1 VNIVGIPY
9 ILLAIINLF
18 SLRYEMTFSFDQ
30 FVTDARAAAVSDKP
44 THTIRT
50 LMQKALETPET
61 LVANN
66 PLKKDV
72 DEIMLF
78 EDDTVSVWICRFDP
92 YSVVPPHEHKMNAF
106 IGVFK
111 GREKNHFFK
120 IDTNGLKYQS
130 TQIIDAGQ
138 MTSIG
143 TDGLH
148 AVVAEGDEDCYSL
161 HVYTGPLSKVKRSLF
176 DWDTGQALEFTEENF
191 SRLKRAPNTLAL
203 G

>member
-1 VNIVGIPY
+1 
-9 ILLAIINLF
+9 
-18 SLRYEMTFSFDQ
+18 MTFSFDQ
-30 FVTDARAAAVSDKP
+30 FVIEARAAVASDKP
-44 THTIRT
+44 TQAIRL
-50 LMQKALETPET
+50 LMQET
-61 LVANN
+61 LKSKEALVDNN
-66 PLKKDV
+66 PLEKNA

-92 YSVVPPHEHKMNAF
+92 YTVVPPHEHKMNAF

-120 IDTNGLKYQS
+120 NDANGLKYQS

-148 AVVAEGDEDCYSL
+148 AVVAEGEEDCYSL

-176 DWDTGQALEFTEENF
+176 DWNTGEAIEFTDENF
-191 SRLKRAPNTLAL
+191 HRLKRSPNELVL
-203 G
+203 S

>member
-1 VNIVGIPY
+1 
-9 ILLAIINLF
+9 
-18 SLRYEMTFSFDQ
+18 MTFSFDQ
-30 FVTDARAAAVSDKP
+30 FVIEARAAVASDKP
-44 THTIRT
+44 TQAIRL
-50 LMQKALETPET
+50 LMQET
-61 LVANN
+61 LKSKEALVDNN
-66 PLKKDV
+66 PLEKDA

-92 YSVVPPHEHKMNAF
+92 YTAVPPHEHKMNAF

-120 IDTNGLKYQS
+120 NDANGLKYLS

-148 AVVAEGDEDCYSL
+148 AVVAEGEEDCYSL

-176 DWDTGQALEFTEENF
+176 DWNTGEAIEFTDENF
-191 SRLKRAPNTLAL
+191 HRLKRSPNELVL
-203 G
+203 S

>member
-1 VNIVGIPY
+1 
-9 ILLAIINLF
+9 
-18 SLRYEMTFSFDQ
+18 MTFSFDQ
-30 FVTDARAAAVSDKP
+30 FVIEARAAVASDKP
-44 THTIRT
+44 NQAIRL
-50 LMQKALETPET
+50 LMQET
-61 LVANN
+61 LKSKEALVDNN
-66 PLKKDV
+66 PLEKDA

-92 YSVVPPHEHKMNAF
+92 YTVVPPHEHKMNAF

-120 IDTNGLKYQS
+120 NDANGLKYQS

-148 AVVAEGDEDCYSL
+148 AVVAEGEEDCYSL

-176 DWDTGQALEFTEENF
+176 DWNTGEAIEFTDENF
-191 SRLKRAPNTLAL
+191 RRLKRSPNRLVL
-203 G
+203 S

>member
-1 VNIVGIPY
+1 
-9 ILLAIINLF
+9 
-18 SLRYEMTFSFDQ
+18 
-30 FVTDARAAAVSDKP
+30 
-44 THTIRT
+44 
-50 LMQKALETPET
+50 MQET
-61 LVANN
+61 LKSKEALVDNN
-66 PLKKDV
+66 PLEKDA

-92 YSVVPPHEHKMNAF
+92 YTVVPPHEHKMNAF

-120 IDTNGLKYQS
+120 NDANGLKYQS

-148 AVVAEGDEDCYSL
+148 AVVAEGEEDCYSL

-176 DWDTGQALEFTEENF
+176 DWNTGEAIEFTDENF
-191 SRLKRAPNTLAL
+191 RRLKRSPNRLVL
-203 G
+203 S

>member
-1 VNIVGIPY
+1 
-9 ILLAIINLF
+9 
-18 SLRYEMTFSFDQ
+18 MTFSFDQ
-30 FVTDARAAAVSDKP
+30 FVIEARAAVASDKP
-44 THTIRT
+44 TQAIRL
-50 LMQKALETPET
+50 LMQET
-61 LVANN
+61 LKSKEALVDNN
-66 PLKKDV
+66 PLEKDA

-92 YSVVPPHEHKMNAF
+92 YTVVPPHEHKMNAF

-120 IDTNGLKYQS
+120 NDANGLKYQS

-148 AVVAEGDEDCYSL
+148 AVVAEGEEDCYSL

-176 DWDTGQALEFTEENF
+176 DWNTGEAIEFTDENF
-191 SRLKRAPNTLAL
+191 HRLKRSPNELVL
-203 G
+203 S

>member
-1 VNIVGIPY
+1 
-9 ILLAIINLF
+9 
-18 SLRYEMTFSFDQ
+18 MTFSFDK
-30 FVTDARAAAVSDKP
+30 FVIEARAAVVSEKP
-44 THTIRT
+44 TQAIRL
-50 LMQKALETPET
+50 LMQET
-61 LVANN
+61 LKSKEALVDNN
-66 PLKKDV
+66 PLEKDA

-92 YSVVPPHEHKMNAF
+92 YTVVPPHEHKMNAF

-120 IDTNGLKYQS
+120 NDANGLKYQS

-148 AVVAEGDEDCYSL
+148 AVVAEGEEDCYSL

-176 DWDTGQALEFTEENF
+176 DWNTGEAIEFTDENF
-191 SRLKRAPNTLAL
+191 HRLKRSPNELL
-203 G
+203 LS

>member
-1 VNIVGIPY
+1 
-9 ILLAIINLF
+9 
-18 SLRYEMTFSFDQ
+18 MTFSFDQ
-30 FVTDARAAAVSDKP
+30 FVIEARAAVASDKP
-44 THTIRT
+44 TQAIRL
-50 LMQKALETPET
+50 LMQET
-61 LVANN
+61 LKSKEALVDNN
-66 PLKKDV
+66 PLEKDA

-92 YSVVPPHEHKMNAF
+92 YTVVPPHEHKMNAF

-120 IDTNGLKYQS
+120 NDANGLKYQS

-148 AVVAEGDEDCYSL
+148 AVVAEGEEDCYSL

-176 DWDTGQALEFTEENF
+176 DWNTGEAIEFTDENF
-191 SRLKRAPNTLAL
+191 RRLKRSPNRLVL
-203 G
+203 S

>member
-1 VNIVGIPY
+1 M
-9 ILLAIINLF
+9 
-18 SLRYEMTFSFDQ
+18 RYEMTFSFDQ
-30 FVTDARAAAVSDKP
+30 FVTEARAAAVSDKP

-50 LMQKALETPET
+50 LMQKALETSEA

-66 PLKKDV
+66 PLEKDA

-78 EDDTVSVWICRFDP
+78 EDDTVSVWVCRFDP
-92 YSVVPPHEHKMNAF
+92 YNVIPPHEHKMNAF

-111 GREKNHFFK
+111 GREKNYFFK
-120 IDTNGLKYQS
+120 NDVNGLKYKS

-148 AVVAEGDEDCYSL
+148 AVVAEGAEDCYSL

-176 DWDTGQALEFTEENF
+176 DWDTGQKVEFTDENF
-191 SRLKRAPNTLAL
+191 HRLKRPANELTLS
-203 G
+203 